1 MKLYIYRLINDETTL
16 FGGLFTPK
24 CTEEYIAEHY
34 DYIGET
40 DQELETE
47 NININGQLYRWCAS
61 NLKCN
66 AMFYQPYS
74 LEDKTQWN
82 KEIENINNAIC
93 PVCGNVDYDAWEE
106 PDGEYICPQCHS
118 TLDLRH
124 KTEIHYDASMTF
136 WYKTKLIKRFVPK
149 KIKLKKV

>member
-1 MKLYIYRLINDETTL
+1 MKLYIYKYIHDEESIIH
-16 FGGLFTPK
+16 GLFTQN

-47 NININGQLYRWCAS
+47 NINIEGQLYRWCAS
-61 NLKCN
+61 NLECN
-66 AMFYQPYS
+66 SMFYEPYS
-74 LEDKTQWN
+74 LQDKAQWN
-82 KEIENINNAIC
+82 KEIANINNAIC
-93 PVCGNVDYDAWEE
+93 PVCGKVDYGAWEC

-118 TLDLRH
+118 TLDLQH
-124 KTEIHYDASMTF
+124 KTEIDYDGQMTF